1 MDGNFKINLE
11 RIKMKKKTLR
21 MIIAAGLLI
30 MLVTMAHAA
39 LIDTQKLQIMTD
51 ARSTAELFELTRVRA
66 AGVVQTW
73 NSLGMT
79 IGGANEMTQVDLDA
93 AGSPF
98 NGLTVAQFT
107 AVITTFNAYEALMAA
122 GHADNLQQIK

>member
-1 MDGNFKINLE
+1 MQK
-11 RIKMKKKTLR
+11 RTLK
-21 MIIAAGLLI
+21 MIIVLGFVF
-30 MLVTMAHAA
+30 MLVAVAHAA
-39 LIDTQKLQIMTD
+39 LIDTQKLGIMTD
-51 ARSTAELFELTRVRA
+51 ARTTAELFELTRVRSA
-66 AGVVQTW
+66 EVIQTW

-107 AVITTFNAYEALMAA
+107 AVITTFNAYEAFMAA